1 MSAGVRLQ
9 ERLKDKSL
17 QSKKCL
23 RCLSNSCLALGFLT
37 DSKISAGLVFPR
49 EFNTVVLFGQCDSF
63 FFSRKKIIQIEKNV
77 SLMGTS
83 F

>member
-63 FFSRKKIIQIEKNV
+63 FLAEKKLFKSRKMY
-77 SLMGTS
+77 L
-83 F
+83 